1 MVAAMVVAGAGAL
14 FFLLVMETG
23 ASGTLLLR
31 LAIVDGR
38 GPLNS
43 GCASGCGGTATP
55 VSLPPPPLL
64 LLLLMSKLIPAGG
77 GAVAGGGAAPPPLS
91 NGSNPIQFGRA
102 GDPCIL
108 VLL

>member
-1 MVAAMVVAGAGAL
+1 MVVAGAGAL

-55 VSLPPPPLL
+55 VSLPPPPPLL
-64 LLLLMSKLIPAGG
+64 LLLLMSKLSPAA
-77 GAVAGGGAAPPPLS
+77 GAVVVGGAAPPPLS

>member
-1 MVAAMVVAGAGAL
+1 MDVVAGAGAL
-14 FFLLVMETG
+14 FFLLAMETG

-31 LAIVDGR
+31 LAIIDGR

-43 GCASGCGGTATP
+43 GCASGCGGTAAP
-55 VSLPPPPLL
+55 VSLPLPPPPLL
-64 LLLLMSKLIPAGG
+64 LLLLMSKLSPAGVV
-77 GAVAGGGAAPPPLS
+77 AVVVAGAAPPPLS

>member
-1 MVAAMVVAGAGAL
+1 MVVVAGAGAL

-43 GCASGCGGTATP
+43 GCASGCGGTAAP
-55 VSLPPPPLL
+55 VSLPPPPP
-64 LLLLMSKLIPAGG
+64 LLLLMSKLSPA
-77 GAVAGGGAAPPPLS
+77 AVVGAAPPPLI

>member
-1 MVAAMVVAGAGAL
+1 MVAGAGAL

-43 GCASGCGGTATP
+43 GCASGCGGTAAP
-55 VSLPPPPLL
+55 VSLPPPPPLL
-64 LLLLMSKLIPAGG
+64 LLLIMSKLSPAAAVV
-77 GAVAGGGAAPPPLS
+77 GAGTAPPPLS